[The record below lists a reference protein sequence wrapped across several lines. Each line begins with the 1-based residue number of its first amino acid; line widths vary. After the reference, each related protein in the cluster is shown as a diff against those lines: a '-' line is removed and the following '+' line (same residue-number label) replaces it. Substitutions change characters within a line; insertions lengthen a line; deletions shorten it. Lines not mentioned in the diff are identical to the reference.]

1 MDEDTAQKIKELEK
15 QEDGFL
21 KTHRTLIAAYKKKK
35 APRYKELAS
44 AALDESTVEPY
55 KADW

>member
-21 KTHRTLIAAYKKKK
+21 KPLEH
-35 APRYKELAS
+35 
-44 AALDESTVEPY
+44 
-55 KADW
+55 

>member
-21 KTHRTLIAAYKKKK
+21 KPIEH
-35 APRYKELAS
+35 
-44 AALDESTVEPY
+44 
-55 KADW
+55 W

>member
-21 KTHRTLIAAYKKKK
+21 KPIEH
-35 APRYKELAS
+35 
-44 AALDESTVEPY
+44 
-55 KADW
+55 